1 MSHNPQNL
9 PTRTNGNAYA
19 GPTVGAPTPAPP
31 PPVKNTVDI
40 SSIWRTIRRGKW
52 IIFLV
57 LLLSTGGAALFS
69 YLATPEFE
77 AESIVQL
84 KTSGSALPGEE
95 SLSGKPTLATEIGV
109 VTRSADLARLVSER
123 FITEARSHGNPADYP
138 LLALSNVG
146 DIKADASVIA
156 RTVYRQMEFRPI
168 EANDMISMMAISS
181 SRQEAALLANVYAQV
196 YEEFSLDKSR
206 EKLVAAGNFLKAQ
219 IAEKQ
224 QDLDGLEISY
234 GQYVRNQDIITS
246 GEDGERTIT
255 EYFAL
260 ESERSTAEQQL
271 RTERRVLA
279 NLRSELQQLQGSA
292 SGSQLQT
299 LSRRLN
305 VVLDEIDNLLAEIEP
320 WYTNNPAL
328 RGNEASEPEL
338 KRLIDRLAQKEA
350 EQQEL
355 QDQIANESIETG
367 LAPTDGGQFTAVAE
381 KAAAIRDKEFEISS
395 LESTVE
401 DLDRRISGLRS
412 KLDVIPSQKFD
423 VLTYQ
428 RRMEEVQ
435 GYIRDLASR
444 LQEVEL
450 HRQAELGF
458 VDVVRRAQVP
468 MAPVRPD
475 FKTNIILSLLLGLT
489 MGIGIAFVR
498 EAIRKRLQ
506 TPDDLQEMGYKMLG
520 IIPSMHKEIK
530 TTFDGKEA
538 IELNGKMR
546 SSALMTLH
554 SPWSSISE
562 HYRLVRTNI
571 QQSAN
576 KEAPKVLLITSPEPS
591 DGKSVTAVNLAISL
605 AGNGKKVLLV
615 DADLRRSSTNKLLGM
630 AKGEGLAE
638 ILLSRSEA
646 LKPIGDYKT
655 DIDGLY
661 VVQAGQ
667 TEIPPPELLGSARM
681 SQFVNHYRN
690 HFDSIVIDSP
700 PVLAVTDALVIAPV
714 CDAAVVVVSA
724 NKSTPSAVTTTV
736 NAIESIGLPI
746 AGMIFNKFDAEKAGG
761 GKYYGYEYSY
771 GYAYTSDE

>member
-1 MSHNPQNL
+1 MGMP
-9 PTRTNGNAYA
+9 
-19 GPTVGAPTPAPP
+19 VPP
-31 PPVKNTVDI
+31 PPIKNTVDI

-69 YLATPEFE
+69 YMSTPEFE
-77 AESIVQL
+77 AESIVQI
-84 KTSGSALPGEE
+84 KTTGSALPGEE
-95 SLSGKPTLATEIGV
+95 SLSGKPTLATEMGV
-109 VTRSADLARLVSER
+109 IQRSADLATRVAER
-123 FITEARSHGNPADYP
+123 FIEDARAGGKPSDYP
-138 LLALSNVG
+138 LLKGATIG
-146 DIKADASVIA
+146 DVKADANIIA
-156 RTVYRQMEFRPI
+156 ATLWEKMVFRPI
-168 EANDMISMMAISS
+168 DANDMISITAISS
-181 SRQEAALLANVYAQV
+181 SRHEAALLANVYAQV

-206 EKLVAAGNFLKAQ
+206 EKLVAAGTFLKDR
-219 IAEKQ
+219 IAEEQ
-224 QDLDGLEISY
+224 RDLDGLEISY
-234 GQYVRNQDIITS
+234 GQFLRNQDIITS

-255 EYFAL
+255 EYFTL
-260 ESERSTAEQQL
+260 ESEKSAAEQQL
-271 RTERRVLA
+271 RNERRVLA
-279 NLRSELQQLQGSA
+279 NLRTELQQLQGSA
-292 SGSQLQT
+292 SGSNLQT

-305 VVLDEIDNLLAEIEP
+305 VVLDEIDVLLKDIEP
-320 WYTNNPAL
+320 WYANNPAL
-328 RGNEASEPEL
+328 RGNEEREPQL
-338 KRLIDRLAQKEA
+338 QAKINVLRQKEA
-350 EQQEL
+350 EQQIL
-355 QDQIANESIETG
+355 QDQIATESIQTG
-367 LAPTDGGQFTAVAE
+367 IAPTEGGQFTAVAA
-381 KAAAIRDKEFEISS
+381 KSAAIKDKEFEISS
-395 LESTVE
+395 LESTIE
-401 DLDRRISGLRS
+401 DLDRRIGNIRG

-423 VLTYQ
+423 VATYE

-435 GYIRDLASR
+435 GYIKDLASR

-458 VDVVRRAQVP
+458 VDVVRRARVP
-468 MAPVRPD
+468 VSPVRPD
-475 FKTNIILSLLLGLT
+475 FKTNIILSLLLGLA

-506 TPDDLQEMGYKMLG
+506 TPDDLKEMGYRMLG
-520 IIPSMHKEIK
+520 IIPSMNREIK
-530 TTFDGKEA
+530 TTFDGKDVV
-538 IELNGKMR
+538 ELNGKMR

-615 DADLRRSSTNKLLGM
+615 DADLRRSSTNKLLGIES
-630 AKGEGLAE
+630 GEGLAE

-681 SQFVNHYRN
+681 FQFINHYRN

-736 NAIESIGLPI
+736 TAIESIGLPI
-746 AGMIFNKFDAEKAGG
+746 AGMIFNKFDAEKSGG

>member
-9 PTRTNGNAYA
+9 PTRTNGSAYA
-19 GPTVGAPTPAPP
+19 GPTVGAPAPP

-69 YLATPEFE
+69 YLATPEYE

-84 KTSGSALPGEE
+84 KTSGSALPGDEP
-95 SLSGKPTLATEIGV
+95 LGGRPTLSAEIGV
-109 VTRSADLARLVSER
+109 VQRSADLARLVSER
-123 FITEARSHGNPADYP
+123 FIQEARSHGNPEEYP
-138 LLALSNVG
+138 LLSLSNVG

-156 RTVYRQMEFRPI
+156 RSVYGRMEFRPI
-168 EANDMISMMAISS
+168 EANDMISMTAVSS

-196 YEEFSLDKSR
+196 YEEFSLEKSR
-206 EKLVAAGNFLKAQ
+206 EKLVAAGNFLKER
-219 IAEKQ
+219 IAEEQ
-224 QDLDGLEISY
+224 RDLDGLEISY

-271 RTERRVLA
+271 RTEQRILA
-279 NLRSELQQLQGSA
+279 NLQTELQQLQGSA
-292 SGSQLQT
+292 SASQLQT

-305 VVLDEIDNLLAEIEP
+305 VVLDEIDRLLAEIEP

-338 KRLIDRLAQKEA
+338 KNLIDQLAQKES
-350 EQQEL
+350 EQQAL
-355 QDQIANESIETG
+355 QQQISNESIETG
-367 LAPTDGGQFTAVAE
+367 LAPSDEGGQFTAIAE

-395 LESTVE
+395 LQSTIE
-401 DLDRRISGLRS
+401 DLDRRISSLRS
-412 KLDVIPSQKFD
+412 RLDVIPSQKFD

-506 TPDDLQEMGYKMLG
+506 TPDDLKEMGYKILG
-520 IIPSMHKEIK
+520 IIPSMNKEIK

-576 KEAPKVLLITSPEPS
+576 REAPKVLLITSPEPS

-615 DADLRRSSTNKLLGM
+615 DADLRRSSTNKLLGTP
-630 AKGEGLAE
+630 KGEGLAE
-638 ILLSRSEA
+638 ILISRSEG
-646 LKPIGDYKT
+646 LKPIVDYKT